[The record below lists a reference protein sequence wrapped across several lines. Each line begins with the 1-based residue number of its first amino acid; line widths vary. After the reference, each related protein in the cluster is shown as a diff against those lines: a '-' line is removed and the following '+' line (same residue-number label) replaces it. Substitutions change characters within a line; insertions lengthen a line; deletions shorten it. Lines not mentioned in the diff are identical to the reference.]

1 VDAADHHAFQAARVT
16 RRIAADTTRDALMNA
31 SESDPARLPWMQ
43 GAPPP
48 AELRV
53 QLADMSHFQFPR
65 TRWTF
70 ANIRQLLPTTQVWRG
85 AGPASALPEA
95 PNRAERAAA
104 IDRVIYQPIGGAE
117 AQDWQHSLDANFT
130 DAIVVLHQGCIVYE
144 AYRGLMQPHR
154 AHMAFSVTKSYTGT
168 LAAMLLHEGLLDDQ
182 APVTRYLPE
191 LADTAYGDAT
201 VRQVMDM
208 QIGVA
213 YSEDYTDPQAGVWEH
228 ARAGGTL
235 PRPPDY
241 AGAQSYFAYLQ
252 TLRKQ
257 GEHGQ
262 DFHYK
267 TVNTDVLGWLLRRAT
282 GLSFG
287 ELLSQR
293 LWQPLGTE
301 EDASLLVDTEGTEF
315 AGGGLSACV
324 RDLAR
329 FGECLRQDGHFNGRQ
344 IVPQAVVEDIRFKGQ
359 AQAFKAKGPPTLPG
373 GAYRSMWWLTNNEH
387 GAYAARGIHG
397 QAIYVDPTAQM
408 TIARFASHPMA
419 ANAHIDPHTL
429 PAFHALAKCLM
440 ANAA

>member
-1 VDAADHHAFQAARVT
+1 MNATKNAPKHAP
-16 RRIAADTTRDALMNA
+16 MSA
-31 SESDPARLPWMQ
+31 SESDPVRLQWMQ

-48 AELRV
+48 ADRRV

-85 AGPASALPEA
+85 PGPASALPDA
-95 PNRAERAAA
+95 PHRAERMAA
-104 IDRVIYQPIGGAE
+104 IDRVAYQPMTGGE
-117 AQDWQHSLDANFT
+117 PQTWLDSLDANYT
-130 DAIVVLHQGCIVYE
+130 DAIVVLHQGRIVYE

-168 LAAMLLHEGLLDDQ
+168 LAAMLVHEGRLDEQ
-182 APVTRYLPE
+182 ALVAQLIPE
-191 LADTAYGDAT
+191 LTGSAYGDAT

-213 YSEDYTDPQAGVWEH
+213 YSEDYTDPQAGIWEH
-228 ARAGGTL
+228 ARAGGTF
-235 PRPPDY
+235 PRPPGY
-241 AGAQSYFAYLQ
+241 AGAQNYFAYLQ
-252 TLRKQ
+252 TLRKE

-282 GLSFG
+282 GSSLG
-287 ELLSQR
+287 ELLGQR
-293 LWQPLGTE
+293 LWQPLGAE

-315 AGGGLSACV
+315 AGGGLSATV

-344 IVPQAVVEDIRFKGQ
+344 IVPQAVVDDIRSRGSV
-359 AQAFKAKGPPTLPG
+359 AAFKAKGPPTLPG
-373 GAYRSMWWLTNNEH
+373 GAYRNMWWLTNNPH

-419 ANAHIDPHTL
+419 ANVHIDPHTL
-429 PAFHALAKCLM
+429 PAFHALAKWLM
-440 ANAA
+440 VNAG